1 MTLKELSQI
10 MCDSTLT
17 CYNNGIQTED
27 TLPNKHL
34 EHLED
39 LIFTGRKEALN
50 AVWSAINK
58 PTLSV
63 KWDGAPAIVFG
74 TNPDN
79 GKFFVGT
86 KSVFNKVKVKIC
98 YSQADIDKHYKGN
111 VANILRL
118 CFYHLPRLSGIIQ
131 ADFIGVG
138 GGAVYRPNTLEYR
151 FSSPT
156 NRDIILAPHTS
167 YTEVSPTADGR
178 GGVNLLSALGTH
190 FVGYEEAHASVT
202 KNPRFNW
209 IQFLSRLPRVKVP
222 SAKARPY
229 IQKHINKFFRTGV
242 DIPSA
247 ELLYCTLPDKY
258 KCEVNVTTFKV
269 WHMIFQLK
277 QNLLKSIFVDGTVK
291 CYIDGQPSEH
301 EGFVTVSDNP
311 YKIVDRLTFSK
322 ANFNLSKNW
331 TNEKI

>member
-1 MTLKELSQI
+1 

-17 CYNNGIQTED
+17 CYNNGIETEE

-39 LIFTGRKEALN
+39 LIFTGRREALS

-58 PTLSV
+58 PKLSV

-74 TNPDN
+74 TDPRN

-98 YSQADIDKHYKGN
+98 YTQTDIDEHYKGN

-118 CFYHLPRLSGIIQ
+118 CLRNLPHLRGIYQ

-138 GGAVYRPNTLEYR
+138 GGSVYRPNTLEYR
-151 FSSPT
+151 FARPT
-156 NRDIILAPHTS
+156 NRDIVLAPHTS
-167 YTEVSPTADGR
+167 YTEISPNAVGSVGIDLPS
-178 GGVNLLSALGTH
+178 VLGTQ
-190 FVGYEEAHASVT
+190 FLGKEEASAMVP
-202 KNPRFNW
+202 KRLMFNV
-209 IQFLSRLPRVKVP
+209 IQFASRVARCKVP
-222 SAKARPY
+222 SEKARPH
-229 IQKHINKFFRTGV
+229 ILKHINKFIRAGS
-242 DIPSA
+242 IPSA
-247 ELLYCTLPDKY
+247 EVLYLTLDAKY
-258 KCEVNVTTFKV
+258 KSEVNVTTFKV

-277 QNLLKSIFVDGTVK
+277 QRLLDAIVVNGTVD
-291 CYIDGQPSEH
+291 CYIDGKPARH
-301 EGFVTVSDNP
+301 EGFVTVSDTP
-311 YKIVDRLTFSK
+311 YKIVDRLSFSK

-331 TNEKI
+331 KHEKV

>member
-1 MTLKELSQI
+1 MASSSSEQNPFSIKSKSRSVILRRILTNITRATLRTFFAYAFIIFLVSVELS
-10 MCDSTLT
+10 S
-17 CYNNGIQTED
+17 
-27 TLPNKHL
+27 
-34 EHLED
+34 
-39 LIFTGRKEALN
+39 F
-50 AVWSAINK
+50 
-58 PTLSV
+58 
-63 KWDGAPAIVFG
+63 
-74 TNPDN
+74 
-79 GKFFVGT
+79 
-86 KSVFNKVKVKIC
+86 
-98 YSQADIDKHYKGN
+98 
-111 VANILRL
+111 
-118 CFYHLPRLSGIIQ
+118 
-131 ADFIGVG
+131 DFIGVG
-138 GGAVYRPNTLEYR
+138 GGSVYRPNTLEYR
-151 FSSPT
+151 FSSPIR
-156 NRDIILAPHTS
+156 RDIILAPHTS
-167 YTEVSPTADGR
+167 YTEVSPTAVGR
-178 GGVNLLSALGTH
+178 GGVDLLSALGTH

-229 IQKHINKFFRTGV
+229 IQKHINKFFRSGV
-242 DIPSA
+242 NIPSA

-291 CYIDGQPSEH
+291 CYIDGQPSQH